1 MKKLTEKEVRTYLH
15 DNGGWNLLSTY
26 DGIHGNIVI
35 EKDGYKT
42 TTCFVSFRNNHNAII
57 FGIRNPFYKENIKLF
72 INRLNPKV
80 KFVDARGVKK
90 SGKHRIVVDMIDEN
104 GHRFSKTIEHILN
117 PNERL
122 CCKICSRKTQTD
134 NHREKFNRKWLSKI
148 NKEEGKFLYNK
159 KVYYYSTIT
168 SNNTKKIA
176 LTGSSYINDMR
187 MSIFK
192 IILLVV
198 GITFIIVSMVILIWS
213 NSLVNKIKKLKEKI
227 DNLNNDNYNHK
238 IKYDYDDELST
249 LEVAMEK
256 MRIYLKE
263 EEEYKNQMYQ
273 NISHDFKTP
282 ITVMKSYIEAFED
295 GVITDKE
302 AVKVSKEQLSKLEGK
317 VHSLLYLNKLNYFK
331 DKKDIIK
338 ERCDVS
344 KVVFDSVDKFSLVRN
359 NVKFTLDIDEKN
371 TIFKGSSEMWEA
383 IIDNILNNF
392 IRYANK
398 EIKITIKNNK
408 IVLFNDGPN
417 IDKDVLNNIFS
428 PFEKGVNGVFGLGLS
443 IVKKT
448 LTFLNYDINIQN
460 TKNGVKFIIS

>member
-1 MKKLTEKEVRTYLH
+1 MRKPNLTEQLLFICIVIVVIMIISLGIILPR
-15 DNGGWNLLSTY
+15 NLLPIYEDNLYNYLGESL
-26 DGIHGNIVI
+26 NILDSPENSKINSEVAYI
-35 EKDGYKT
+35 Y
-42 TTCFVSFRNNHNAII
+42 VNN
-57 FGIRNPFYKENIKLF
+57 ENIY
-72 INRLNPKV
+72 ISNNLNKVLGLDSPKE
-80 KFVDARGVKK
+80 
-90 SGKHRIVVDMIDEN
+90 I
-104 GHRFSKTIEHILN
+104 
-117 PNERL
+117 
-122 CCKICSRKTQTD
+122 
-134 NHREKFNRKWLSKI
+134 LSKI

-187 MSIFK
+187 ISIFK

-213 NSLVNKIKKLKEKI
+213 NSLVNRIKKLKEKI

-238 IKYDYDDELST
+238 IKYDYEDEIST
-249 LEVAMEK
+249 LEVALEK
-256 MRIYLKE
+256 MRVYLKE

-359 NVKFTLDIDEKN
+359 DVKFTLDIDEKN

-408 IVLFNDGPN
+408 IILFNDGPN

-443 IVKKT
+443 IVNKT

>member
-1 MKKLTEKEVRTYLH
+1 MRKPNLTEQLLFICIVIVVIIIISLGIILPR
-15 DNGGWNLLSTY
+15 NLLPIYEDNLYNYLGESL
-26 DGIHGNIVI
+26 NILDSPENSKINSEVAYI
-35 EKDGYKT
+35 Y
-42 TTCFVSFRNNHNAII
+42 VNN
-57 FGIRNPFYKENIKLF
+57 ENIY
-72 INRLNPKV
+72 ISNNLNKVIGLDSPKE
-80 KFVDARGVKK
+80 
-90 SGKHRIVVDMIDEN
+90 I
-104 GHRFSKTIEHILN
+104 
-117 PNERL
+117 
-122 CCKICSRKTQTD
+122 
-134 NHREKFNRKWLSKI
+134 LSKI

-187 MSIFK
+187 ISIFK

-213 NSLVNKIKKLKEKI
+213 NNLVNRIKKLKEKI

-238 IKYDYDDELST
+238 IKYDYEDEIST
-249 LEVAMEK
+249 LEVALEK
-256 MRIYLKE
+256 MRVYLKE

-359 NVKFTLDIDEKN
+359 DVKFTLDIDEKN

-408 IVLFNDGPN
+408 ITLFNDGPN

-460 TKNGVKFIIS
+460 TKNGVKFMIS

>member
-1 MKKLTEKEVRTYLH
+1 MRKPNLTEQLLFICIVIVVIMIISLGIILPR
-15 DNGGWNLLSTY
+15 NLLPIYEDNLYNYLGESL
-26 DGIHGNIVI
+26 NILDSPENSKINSEVAYI
-35 EKDGYKT
+35 Y
-42 TTCFVSFRNNHNAII
+42 VNN
-57 FGIRNPFYKENIKLF
+57 ENIY
-72 INRLNPKV
+72 ISNNLNKVLGLDSPKE
-80 KFVDARGVKK
+80 
-90 SGKHRIVVDMIDEN
+90 I
-104 GHRFSKTIEHILN
+104 
-117 PNERL
+117 
-122 CCKICSRKTQTD
+122 
-134 NHREKFNRKWLSKI
+134 LSKI

-187 MSIFK
+187 ISIFK

-213 NSLVNKIKKLKEKI
+213 NSLVNRIKKLKEKI

-238 IKYDYDDELST
+238 IKYDYEDEIST
-249 LEVAMEK
+249 LEVALEK
-256 MRIYLKE
+256 MRVYLKE

-295 GVITDKE
+295 GVIADKE

-359 NVKFTLDIDEKN
+359 DVKFTLDIDEKN

-408 IVLFNDGPN
+408 IILFNDGPN

-448 LTFLNYDINIQN
+448 LTFLNYNINIQN

>member
-1 MKKLTEKEVRTYLH
+1 MRKPNLTEQ
-15 DNGGWNLLSTY
+15 LLF
-26 DGIHGNIVI
+26 ICIVI
-35 EKDGYKT
+35 
-42 TTCFVSFRNNHNAII
+42 VAII
-57 FGIRNPFYKENIKLF
+57 VISLGIILPRTLLPIYEDNLYNYLRESLNILDNPDNNKINSEVAYIYVNGENTF
-72 INRLNPKV
+72 ISNNLNKV
-80 KFVDARGVKK
+80 VGED
-90 SGKHRIVVDMIDEN
+90 
-104 GHRFSKTIEHILN
+104 TT
-117 PNERL
+117 
-122 CCKICSRKTQTD
+122 KII
-134 NHREKFNRKWLSKI
+134 LSKI
-148 NKEEGKFLYNK
+148 DNNEGKFIYNK
-159 KVYYYSTIT
+159 KVYYYSMIT
-168 SNNTKKIA
+168 SNNMKKIA
-176 LTGSSYINDMR
+176 ITGSSYINDMR
-187 MSIFK
+187 ISIFK

-198 GITFIIVSMVILIWS
+198 GITFIIVSLLILIWS
-213 NSLVNKIKKLKEKI
+213 NNLVNRIKKLKEKI

-359 NVKFTLDIDEKN
+359 DVKFTLDIDEKN

-408 IVLFNDGPN
+408 IILFNDGPN

>member
-1 MKKLTEKEVRTYLH
+1 MRKPNLTEQLLFICIVIVVIMIISLGIILPR
-15 DNGGWNLLSTY
+15 NLLPIYEDNLYNYLGESL
-26 DGIHGNIVI
+26 NILDSPENSKINSEVAYI
-35 EKDGYKT
+35 Y
-42 TTCFVSFRNNHNAII
+42 VNN
-57 FGIRNPFYKENIKLF
+57 ENIY
-72 INRLNPKV
+72 ISNNLNKVLGLDSPK
-80 KFVDARGVKK
+80 
-90 SGKHRIVVDMIDEN
+90 
-104 GHRFSKTIEHILN
+104 
-117 PNERL
+117 
-122 CCKICSRKTQTD
+122 KI
-134 NHREKFNRKWLSKI
+134 LSKI
-148 NKEEGKFLYNK
+148 TKEEGKFLYNK

-187 MSIFK
+187 ISIFK

-213 NSLVNKIKKLKEKI
+213 NSLVNRIKKLKEKI

-238 IKYDYDDELST
+238 IKYDYEDEIST
-249 LEVAMEK
+249 LEVALEK
-256 MRIYLKE
+256 MRVYLKE

-359 NVKFTLDIDEKN
+359 DVKFTLDIDEKN

-408 IVLFNDGPN
+408 IILFNDGPN

>member
-1 MKKLTEKEVRTYLH
+1 MRKPNLTEQLLFICIVIVVIMIISLGIILPR
-15 DNGGWNLLSTY
+15 NLLPIYEDNLYNYLGESL
-26 DGIHGNIVI
+26 NILDSPENSKINSDVAYI
-35 EKDGYKT
+35 Y
-42 TTCFVSFRNNHNAII
+42 VNN
-57 FGIRNPFYKENIKLF
+57 ENIY
-72 INRLNPKV
+72 ISNNLNKVIGLDSPKE
-80 KFVDARGVKK
+80 
-90 SGKHRIVVDMIDEN
+90 I
-104 GHRFSKTIEHILN
+104 
-117 PNERL
+117 
-122 CCKICSRKTQTD
+122 
-134 NHREKFNRKWLSKI
+134 LSKI

-187 MSIFK
+187 ISIFK

-213 NSLVNKIKKLKEKI
+213 NSLVNRIKKLKEKI

-238 IKYDYDDELST
+238 IKYDYEDEIST
-249 LEVAMEK
+249 LEVALEK
-256 MRIYLKE
+256 MRVYLKE

-359 NVKFTLDIDEKN
+359 DVKFTLDIDEKN

-408 IVLFNDGPN
+408 IILFNDGPN

>member
-1 MKKLTEKEVRTYLH
+1 MRKPNLTEQLLFICIVIVIIIIISLGIILPR
-15 DNGGWNLLSTY
+15 NLLPIYEDNLYNYLGESL
-26 DGIHGNIVI
+26 NILDSPENSKINSEVAYI
-35 EKDGYKT
+35 Y
-42 TTCFVSFRNNHNAII
+42 VNN
-57 FGIRNPFYKENIKLF
+57 ENIY
-72 INRLNPKV
+72 ISNNLNKVIGLDSPKE
-80 KFVDARGVKK
+80 
-90 SGKHRIVVDMIDEN
+90 I
-104 GHRFSKTIEHILN
+104 
-117 PNERL
+117 
-122 CCKICSRKTQTD
+122 
-134 NHREKFNRKWLSKI
+134 LSKI

-187 MSIFK
+187 ISIFK

-213 NSLVNKIKKLKEKI
+213 NNLVNRIKKLKEKI

-238 IKYDYDDELST
+238 IKYDYEDEIST
-249 LEVAMEK
+249 LEVALEK
-256 MRIYLKE
+256 MRVYLKE

-359 NVKFTLDIDEKN
+359 DVKFTLDIDEKN

-408 IVLFNDGPN
+408 ITLFNDGPN

>member
-1 MKKLTEKEVRTYLH
+1 MRKPNLTEQLLFICIVIVAIMIISLGIILPR
-15 DNGGWNLLSTY
+15 NLLPIYEDNLYNYLGESL
-26 DGIHGNIVI
+26 NILDSPENSKINSEVAYI
-35 EKDGYKT
+35 Y
-42 TTCFVSFRNNHNAII
+42 VNN
-57 FGIRNPFYKENIKLF
+57 ENIY
-72 INRLNPKV
+72 ISNNLNKVIGLDSPKE
-80 KFVDARGVKK
+80 
-90 SGKHRIVVDMIDEN
+90 I
-104 GHRFSKTIEHILN
+104 
-117 PNERL
+117 
-122 CCKICSRKTQTD
+122 
-134 NHREKFNRKWLSKI
+134 LSKI

-168 SNNTKKIA
+168 TNNTRRIA

-187 MSIFK
+187 VSIFK

-213 NSLVNKIKKLKEKI
+213 NNLVNRIKKLKEKI

-238 IKYDYDDELST
+238 IKYDYEDEIST
-249 LEVAMEK
+249 LEVALEK
-256 MRIYLKE
+256 MRVYLKE

-359 NVKFTLDIDEKN
+359 DVKFTLDIDEKN

-408 IVLFNDGPN
+408 IILFNDGPN

>member
-1 MKKLTEKEVRTYLH
+1 MRKPNLTEQLLFICIVIVIIIIISLGIILPR
-15 DNGGWNLLSTY
+15 NLLPIYEDNLYNYLGESL
-26 DGIHGNIVI
+26 NILDSPENSKINSEVAYI
-35 EKDGYKT
+35 Y
-42 TTCFVSFRNNHNAII
+42 VNN
-57 FGIRNPFYKENIKLF
+57 ENIY
-72 INRLNPKV
+72 ISNNLNKVLGLDSPKE
-80 KFVDARGVKK
+80 
-90 SGKHRIVVDMIDEN
+90 I
-104 GHRFSKTIEHILN
+104 
-117 PNERL
+117 
-122 CCKICSRKTQTD
+122 
-134 NHREKFNRKWLSKI
+134 LSKI

-187 MSIFK
+187 ISIFK

-213 NSLVNKIKKLKEKI
+213 NSLVNRIKKLKEKI

-238 IKYDYDDELST
+238 IKYDYEDEIST
-249 LEVAMEK
+249 LEVALEK
-256 MRIYLKE
+256 MRVYLKE

-359 NVKFTLDIDEKN
+359 DVKFTLDIDEKN

-408 IVLFNDGPN
+408 ITLFNDGPN

>member
-1 MKKLTEKEVRTYLH
+1 MRKPNLTEQLLFICIVIVAIMIISLGIILPR
-15 DNGGWNLLSTY
+15 NLLPIYEDNLYNYLGESL
-26 DGIHGNIVI
+26 NILDSPENSKINSEVAYI
-35 EKDGYKT
+35 Y
-42 TTCFVSFRNNHNAII
+42 VNN
-57 FGIRNPFYKENIKLF
+57 ENIF
-72 INRLNPKV
+72 ISNNLNKVIGLDSPKE
-80 KFVDARGVKK
+80 
-90 SGKHRIVVDMIDEN
+90 I
-104 GHRFSKTIEHILN
+104 
-117 PNERL
+117 
-122 CCKICSRKTQTD
+122 
-134 NHREKFNRKWLSKI
+134 LSKI

-168 SNNTKKIA
+168 TNNTKKIA

-187 MSIFK
+187 ISIFK

-213 NSLVNKIKKLKEKI
+213 NSLVNRIKKLKEKI

-238 IKYDYDDELST
+238 IKYDYEDEIST
-249 LEVAMEK
+249 LEVALEK
-256 MRIYLKE
+256 MRVYLKE

-359 NVKFTLDIDEKN
+359 DVKFTLDIDEKN

>member
-1 MKKLTEKEVRTYLH
+1 MRKPNLTEQLLFICIVIVVIMIISLGIILPR
-15 DNGGWNLLSTY
+15 NLLPIYEDNLYNYLGESL
-26 DGIHGNIVI
+26 NILDSPENSKINSEVAYI
-35 EKDGYKT
+35 Y
-42 TTCFVSFRNNHNAII
+42 VNN
-57 FGIRNPFYKENIKLF
+57 ENIY
-72 INRLNPKV
+72 ISNNLNKVIGLDSPKE
-80 KFVDARGVKK
+80 
-90 SGKHRIVVDMIDEN
+90 I
-104 GHRFSKTIEHILN
+104 
-117 PNERL
+117 
-122 CCKICSRKTQTD
+122 
-134 NHREKFNRKWLSKI
+134 LSKI

-168 SNNTKKIA
+168 TNNTKKIA

-187 MSIFK
+187 ISIFK

-213 NSLVNKIKKLKEKI
+213 NNLVNRIKKLKEKI

-238 IKYDYDDELST
+238 IKYDYEDEIST
-249 LEVAMEK
+249 LEVALEK
-256 MRIYLKE
+256 MRVYLKE

-344 KVVFDSVDKFSLVRN
+344 KLVFDSVDKFSLVRN
-359 NVKFTLDIDEKN
+359 DVKFTLDIDEKN

-408 IVLFNDGPN
+408 IILFNDGPN

>member
-1 MKKLTEKEVRTYLH
+1 MRKPNLTEQLLFICIVIVVIMIISLGIILPR
-15 DNGGWNLLSTY
+15 NLLPIYEDNLYNYLGESL
-26 DGIHGNIVI
+26 NILDSPENSKINSEVAYI
-35 EKDGYKT
+35 Y
-42 TTCFVSFRNNHNAII
+42 VNN
-57 FGIRNPFYKENIKLF
+57 ENIY
-72 INRLNPKV
+72 ISNNLNKVLGLDSPK
-80 KFVDARGVKK
+80 
-90 SGKHRIVVDMIDEN
+90 
-104 GHRFSKTIEHILN
+104 
-117 PNERL
+117 
-122 CCKICSRKTQTD
+122 KI
-134 NHREKFNRKWLSKI
+134 LSKI

-187 MSIFK
+187 ISIFK

-213 NSLVNKIKKLKEKI
+213 NSLVNRIKKLKEKI

-238 IKYDYDDELST
+238 IKYDYEDEIST
-249 LEVAMEK
+249 LEVALEK
-256 MRIYLKE
+256 MRVYLKE

-359 NVKFTLDIDEKN
+359 DVKFTLDIDEKN

-408 IVLFNDGPN
+408 IILFNDGPN

-448 LTFLNYDINIQN
+448 LTFLNYGINIQN

>member
-1 MKKLTEKEVRTYLH
+1 
-15 DNGGWNLLSTY
+15 
-26 DGIHGNIVI
+26 
-35 EKDGYKT
+35 
-42 TTCFVSFRNNHNAII
+42 
-57 FGIRNPFYKENIKLF
+57 
-72 INRLNPKV
+72 
-80 KFVDARGVKK
+80 
-90 SGKHRIVVDMIDEN
+90 
-104 GHRFSKTIEHILN
+104 
-117 PNERL
+117 
-122 CCKICSRKTQTD
+122 
-134 NHREKFNRKWLSKI
+134 
-148 NKEEGKFLYNK
+148 
-159 KVYYYSTIT
+159 
-168 SNNTKKIA
+168 
-176 LTGSSYINDMR
+176 MR
-187 MSIFK
+187 VSIFK

-213 NSLVNKIKKLKEKI
+213 NNLVNRIKKLKEKI

-238 IKYDYDDELST
+238 IKYDYEDEIST
-249 LEVAMEK
+249 LEVALEK
-256 MRIYLKE
+256 MRVYLKE

-359 NVKFTLDIDEKN
+359 DVKFTLDIDEKN

-408 IVLFNDGPN
+408 IILFNDGPN

>member
-1 MKKLTEKEVRTYLH
+1 MRKPNLTEQLLFICIVIVVIMIISLGIILPR
-15 DNGGWNLLSTY
+15 NLLPIYEDNLYNYLGESL
-26 DGIHGNIVI
+26 NILDSPENSKINSEVAYI
-35 EKDGYKT
+35 Y
-42 TTCFVSFRNNHNAII
+42 VNN
-57 FGIRNPFYKENIKLF
+57 ENIY
-72 INRLNPKV
+72 ISNNLNKVLGLDSPKE
-80 KFVDARGVKK
+80 
-90 SGKHRIVVDMIDEN
+90 I
-104 GHRFSKTIEHILN
+104 
-117 PNERL
+117 
-122 CCKICSRKTQTD
+122 
-134 NHREKFNRKWLSKI
+134 LSKI

-159 KVYYYSTIT
+159 KVYYYSTTT

-187 MSIFK
+187 ISIFK

-213 NSLVNKIKKLKEKI
+213 NSLVNRIKKLKEKI

-238 IKYDYDDELST
+238 IKYDYEDEIST
-249 LEVAMEK
+249 LEVALEK
-256 MRIYLKE
+256 MRVYLKE

-359 NVKFTLDIDEKN
+359 DVKFTLDIDEKN

-408 IVLFNDGPN
+408 IILFNDGPN

>member
-1 MKKLTEKEVRTYLH
+1 MRKPNLTEQLLFICIVIVVIMIISLGIILPR
-15 DNGGWNLLSTY
+15 NLLPIYEDNLYNYLGESL
-26 DGIHGNIVI
+26 NILDSPENSKINSEVAYI
-35 EKDGYKT
+35 Y
-42 TTCFVSFRNNHNAII
+42 VNN
-57 FGIRNPFYKENIKLF
+57 ENIY
-72 INRLNPKV
+72 ISNNLNKVLGLDSPKE
-80 KFVDARGVKK
+80 
-90 SGKHRIVVDMIDEN
+90 I
-104 GHRFSKTIEHILN
+104 
-117 PNERL
+117 
-122 CCKICSRKTQTD
+122 
-134 NHREKFNRKWLSKI
+134 LSKI
-148 NKEEGKFLYNK
+148 NKEEVKFLYNK

-187 MSIFK
+187 ISIFK

-213 NSLVNKIKKLKEKI
+213 NSLVNRIKKLKEKI

-238 IKYDYDDELST
+238 IKYDYEDEIST
-249 LEVAMEK
+249 LEVALEK
-256 MRIYLKE
+256 MRVYLKE

-359 NVKFTLDIDEKN
+359 DVKFTLDIDEKN

-408 IVLFNDGPN
+408 IILFNDGPN

>member
-1 MKKLTEKEVRTYLH
+1 MRKPNLTEQLLFICIVIVVIMIISLGIILPR
-15 DNGGWNLLSTY
+15 NLLPIYEDNLYNYLGESL
-26 DGIHGNIVI
+26 NILDSPENSKINSEVAYI
-35 EKDGYKT
+35 Y
-42 TTCFVSFRNNHNAII
+42 VNN
-57 FGIRNPFYKENIKLF
+57 ENIY
-72 INRLNPKV
+72 ISNNLNKVIGLDSPKE
-80 KFVDARGVKK
+80 
-90 SGKHRIVVDMIDEN
+90 I
-104 GHRFSKTIEHILN
+104 
-117 PNERL
+117 
-122 CCKICSRKTQTD
+122 
-134 NHREKFNRKWLSKI
+134 LSKI

-187 MSIFK
+187 ISIFK

-213 NSLVNKIKKLKEKI
+213 NNLVNRIKKLKEKI
-227 DNLNNDNYNHK
+227 DNLNNDKYNHK
-238 IKYDYDDELST
+238 IKYDYEDEIST
-249 LEVAMEK
+249 LEVALEK
-256 MRIYLKE
+256 MRVYLKE

-359 NVKFTLDIDEKN
+359 DVKFTLDIDEKN

-408 IVLFNDGPN
+408 IILFNDGPN

>member
-1 MKKLTEKEVRTYLH
+1 MRKPNLTEQLLFICIVIVVIMIISLGIILPR
-15 DNGGWNLLSTY
+15 NLLPIYEDNLYNYLGESL
-26 DGIHGNIVI
+26 NILDSPENSKINSEVAYI
-35 EKDGYKT
+35 Y
-42 TTCFVSFRNNHNAII
+42 VNN
-57 FGIRNPFYKENIKLF
+57 ENIY
-72 INRLNPKV
+72 ISNNLNKVIGLDSPKE
-80 KFVDARGVKK
+80 
-90 SGKHRIVVDMIDEN
+90 I
-104 GHRFSKTIEHILN
+104 
-117 PNERL
+117 
-122 CCKICSRKTQTD
+122 
-134 NHREKFNRKWLSKI
+134 LSKI

-168 SNNTKKIA
+168 TNNTKKIA

-187 MSIFK
+187 ISIFK

-213 NSLVNKIKKLKEKI
+213 NSLVNRIKKLKEKI

-238 IKYDYDDELST
+238 IKYDYEDEIST
-249 LEVAMEK
+249 LEVALEK
-256 MRIYLKE
+256 MRVYLKE

-359 NVKFTLDIDEKN
+359 DVKFTLDIDEKN

>member
-1 MKKLTEKEVRTYLH
+1 MRKPNLTEQLLFICIVIVVIMIISLGIILPR
-15 DNGGWNLLSTY
+15 NLLPIYEDNLYNYLGESL
-26 DGIHGNIVI
+26 NILDSPENSKINSEVAYI
-35 EKDGYKT
+35 Y
-42 TTCFVSFRNNHNAII
+42 VNN
-57 FGIRNPFYKENIKLF
+57 ENIY
-72 INRLNPKV
+72 ISNNLNKVIGLDSPKE
-80 KFVDARGVKK
+80 
-90 SGKHRIVVDMIDEN
+90 I
-104 GHRFSKTIEHILN
+104 
-117 PNERL
+117 
-122 CCKICSRKTQTD
+122 
-134 NHREKFNRKWLSKI
+134 LSKI

-187 MSIFK
+187 ISIFK

-213 NSLVNKIKKLKEKI
+213 NNLVNRIKKLKEKI
-227 DNLNNDNYNHK
+227 DNLNNDKYNHK
-238 IKYDYDDELST
+238 IKYDYEDEIST
-249 LEVAMEK
+249 LEVALEK
-256 MRIYLKE
+256 MRVYLKE

-359 NVKFTLDIDEKN
+359 DVKFTLDIDEKN

-408 IVLFNDGPN
+408 ITLFNDGPN

>member
-1 MKKLTEKEVRTYLH
+1 MRKPNLTEQLLFICIVIVVIMIISLGIILPR
-15 DNGGWNLLSTY
+15 NLLPIYEDNLYNYLGESL
-26 DGIHGNIVI
+26 NILDSPENSKINSEVAYI
-35 EKDGYKT
+35 Y
-42 TTCFVSFRNNHNAII
+42 VNN
-57 FGIRNPFYKENIKLF
+57 ENIY
-72 INRLNPKV
+72 ISNNLNKVLGLDSPK
-80 KFVDARGVKK
+80 
-90 SGKHRIVVDMIDEN
+90 E
-104 GHRFSKTIEHILN
+104 ILN
-117 PNERL
+117 
-122 CCKICSRKTQTD
+122 
-134 NHREKFNRKWLSKI
+134 KI

-168 SNNTKKIA
+168 TNNTKKIA

-187 MSIFK
+187 ISIFK

-213 NSLVNKIKKLKEKI
+213 NSLVNRIKKLKEKI

-238 IKYDYDDELST
+238 IKYDYEDEIST
-249 LEVAMEK
+249 LEVALEK
-256 MRIYLKE
+256 MRVYLKE

-295 GVITDKE
+295 GVIADKE

-359 NVKFTLDIDEKN
+359 DVKFTLDIDEKN

-408 IVLFNDGPN
+408 IILFNDGPN

>member
-1 MKKLTEKEVRTYLH
+1 MRKPNLTEQLLFICIVIVVIMIISLGIILPR
-15 DNGGWNLLSTY
+15 NLLPIYEDNNYLGESL
-26 DGIHGNIVI
+26 NILDSPENSKINSEVAYI
-35 EKDGYKT
+35 Y
-42 TTCFVSFRNNHNAII
+42 VNN
-57 FGIRNPFYKENIKLF
+57 ENIY
-72 INRLNPKV
+72 ISNNLNKVIGLDSPKE
-80 KFVDARGVKK
+80 
-90 SGKHRIVVDMIDEN
+90 I
-104 GHRFSKTIEHILN
+104 
-117 PNERL
+117 
-122 CCKICSRKTQTD
+122 
-134 NHREKFNRKWLSKI
+134 LSKI

-168 SNNTKKIA
+168 TNNTKKIA

-187 MSIFK
+187 ISIFK

-213 NSLVNKIKKLKEKI
+213 NSLVNRIKKLKEKI

-238 IKYDYDDELST
+238 IKYDYEDEIST
-249 LEVAMEK
+249 LEVALEK
-256 MRIYLKE
+256 MRVYLKE

-359 NVKFTLDIDEKN
+359 DVKFTLDIDEKN

-408 IVLFNDGPN
+408 IILFNDGPN

>member
-1 MKKLTEKEVRTYLH
+1 MRKPNLTEQLLFICIVIVVIMIISLGIILPR
-15 DNGGWNLLSTY
+15 NLLPIYEDNLYNYLGESL
-26 DGIHGNIVI
+26 NILDSPENSKINSEVAYI
-35 EKDGYKT
+35 Y
-42 TTCFVSFRNNHNAII
+42 VNN
-57 FGIRNPFYKENIKLF
+57 ENIY
-72 INRLNPKV
+72 ISNNLNKVIGLDSPKE
-80 KFVDARGVKK
+80 
-90 SGKHRIVVDMIDEN
+90 I
-104 GHRFSKTIEHILN
+104 
-117 PNERL
+117 
-122 CCKICSRKTQTD
+122 
-134 NHREKFNRKWLSKI
+134 LSKI

-187 MSIFK
+187 ISIFK

-213 NSLVNKIKKLKEKI
+213 NSLVNRIKKLKEKI

-238 IKYDYDDELST
+238 IKYDYEDEIST
-249 LEVAMEK
+249 LEVALEK
-256 MRIYLKE
+256 MRVYLKE

-359 NVKFTLDIDEKN
+359 DVKFTLDIDEKN

-408 IVLFNDGPN
+408 IILFNDGPN

-428 PFEKGVNGVFGLGLS
+428 PFEQGVNGVFGLGLS